1 MIFGIVIF
9 IVILLFSIILH
20 ELAHGVVADR
30 LGDPTARVN
39 GRLTLN
45 PLPHLDPLGSIILPF
60 VLILSGS
67 GMLFGWAKPV
77 PVDIYNLKKP
87 RRDMALIAFAG
98 PLTNVA
104 IAFIASLILRLLIVT
119 GPSTGGLLLADILV
133 MAVRLN
139 IVLAL
144 FNLIPIHPLD
154 GFKVV
159 GGLLSREKASEW
171 YGLERYGLIFLL
183 LLIIPI
189 GQASMIQTVLQPVVT
204 IILRFL
210 IPGSL

>member
-9 IVILLFSIILH
+9 IVILLLSIILH

-77 PVDIYNLKKP
+77 PVDIYNLKNP